1 MELNVIR
8 HKNSADYFRG
18 FYPVEQADAYAYQ
31 LQRMFES
38 GAAKEG
44 DYFLVSEGREPY
56 FQVEIY
62 RNNTRRI
69 WEKAP
74 LYSMSAVPSYEKN
87 IEALKLIFEFLAQDD
102 FYPRHEERL
111 EIVIFEDSPFT
122 ALMTDMSSK
131 YGFKKFQK
139 VKEFTLTD
147 FSLKNIT
154 VPDNITIEPFIVLE
168 PEERFDLVHD
178 YDITAQIFENSDPEK
193 LYSDYIEDAYESE
206 VLWKIMR
213 KNGLIAGIIMPAF
226 TTGFKNYVRLNNY
239 KIADKNSAKDVS
251 LAMINILSGV
261 ALEYHV
267 KKTVVPVDLNDEEFI
282 EELTGLGAK
291 DSSSYSRWSRK

>member
-18 FYPVEQADAYAYQ
+18 FYPAEQADAYAYQ

-38 GAAKEG
+38 GAAKDG
-44 DYFLVSEGREPY
+44 DYFLVSEGKEPY

-74 LYSMSAVPSYEKN
+74 LYSMRAVPSSEKN

-102 FYPRHEERL
+102 FYPRHEEKL
-111 EIVIFEDSPFT
+111 EIVIAEDTPFE
-122 ALMTDMSSK
+122 ALMKEMSVK

-139 VKEFTLTD
+139 VKEYTLSD
-147 FSLKNIT
+147 LSDKNIP
-154 VPDNITIEPFIVLE
+154 VPDGLTIVPFTELE
-168 PEERFDLVHD
+168 PEERFDLVHN
-178 YDITAQIFENSDPEK
+178 YDITAQIFEDSDPEK

-206 VLWKIMR
+206 VLWKIIR

-251 LAMINILSGV
+251 LAMIHILSGI
-261 ALEYHV
+261 AAEYNV
-267 KKTVVPVDLNDEEFI
+267 KKTVVPVDLNDKEFI
-282 EELTGLGAK
+282 EVLTGLGAK